1 MPLDS
6 SDAFSIAPEGNLH
19 TVPADDAIGTEVEK
33 CLSASS
39 SSPSTTTW
47 SYLFLHHTRVSRVV
61 EYVSR
66 RFNTFVHKTIYY
78 TRPHKRVVEVEK
90 ETVSGLLFI
99 QGDPLAVSRYLHE
112 RFEHLYLAHNCATGR
127 IAVIPDSQMQP
138 FMRLADIDSTR
149 IRFMPHRIDHYADG
163 HPLVRVVGGVLHGL
177 EGYVVRI
184 ARDRRLVISVG
195 NMTAAI
201 GRVNKETFEDV
212 TDYVRTMQ
220 STRSLPPVSVDPDEQ
235 AVRQTLFRPGCELD
249 HLALMRVV
257 SDWQN
262 RLAEESQQTS
272 PEHQVRQCLYLLSAL
287 GEIYAPQVEQSTF
300 AHQLVEVIAVVSQL
314 CNHLQMTLQHST
326 LLPDLH
332 IDAEAQLSGFRL
344 QYPFLFEYES
354 C

>member
-1 MPLDS
+1 MQLDR
-6 SDAFSIAPEGNLH
+6 SDAFSIAHEGNLH

-39 SSPSTTTW
+39 SSPSVTTW

-220 STRSLPPVSVDPDEQ
+220 FTRSLPPVSVDPDEQ
-235 AVRQTLFRPGCELD
+235 AIRQTLFRPGCELD

-257 SDWQN
+257 SDWKN
-262 RLAEESQQTS
+262 RLAEESLQTS

-287 GEIYAPQVEQSTF
+287 GEIYTTRSADVDSR
-300 AHQLVEVIAVVSQL
+300 L
-314 CNHLQMTLQHST
+314 CLTEMAATISPLFDRLQALLQHP
-326 LLPDLH
+326 LLAADFRTDIEANLRILQLH
-332 IDAEAQLSGFRL
+332 FSS
-344 QYPFLFEYES
+344 LFDIENL
-354 C
+354 